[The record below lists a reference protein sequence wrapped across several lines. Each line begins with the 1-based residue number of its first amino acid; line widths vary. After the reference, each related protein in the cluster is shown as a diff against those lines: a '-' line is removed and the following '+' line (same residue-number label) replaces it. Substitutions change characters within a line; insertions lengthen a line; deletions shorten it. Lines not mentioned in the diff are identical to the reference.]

1 MWYYLN
7 IHRIL
12 VYQCSKS
19 HGCVYNLLQSE
30 NVSSQKKNR
39 SATVITVASIGF
51 ALLGLTL
58 LMVGYLAYRRHHQ

>member
-1 MWYYLN
+1 MYIY
-7 IHRIL
+7 IYI
-12 VYQCSKS
+12 
-19 HGCVYNLLQSE
+19 YNLLQNEKDTSQMR
-30 NVSSQKKNR
+30 SS